1 MSGDIGLHEEPIVF
15 YHREMTEAKMIMK
28 EVFLNK

>member
-1 MSGDIGLHEEPIVF
+1 MAKISSTITRLKPF
-15 YHREMTEAKMIMK
+15 LNFNMTEAKMIMK